1 MWREWKH
8 SDMGDAVRLRP
19 FRESDLELLSRFATD
34 PAFSE
39 PFEWSGFRSPEAF
52 RRRWEEDGFLDK
64 DPRQLVV
71 ADADDAPIGWVNW
84 REASQWGGLAGWV
97 IGALLVPEHRGR
109 GAGTAAQRLLVAHL
123 FETTPAHR
131 VTAFTEADNVAEQR
145 ALEKC
150 GLSREG
156 VLREGGFRGG
166 QWRDVFVY
174 GLLRSD
180 VTDA

>member
-1 MWREWKH
+1 
-8 SDMGDAVRLRP
+8 RLRP